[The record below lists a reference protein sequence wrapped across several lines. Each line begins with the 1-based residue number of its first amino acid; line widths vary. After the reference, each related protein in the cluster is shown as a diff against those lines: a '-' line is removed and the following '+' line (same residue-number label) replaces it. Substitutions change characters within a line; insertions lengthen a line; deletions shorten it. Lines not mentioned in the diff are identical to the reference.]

1 MSGLE
6 LIVCDKRTLPLVQHL
21 RYRVYCAEKQF
32 AMSGADDEARLLLDE
47 ADALGVTFALFDG
60 ADLVSSAQVI
70 PLDPL
75 NASAKFDVF
84 DLRNSLP
91 RPDHG
96 AVIVSK
102 LVTAPDGRVLC
113 FSRAPIPS
121 RARDTM
127 APSYQQTGIMAFT
140 WRFLKTFSALAPT
153 PLEIIESVD
162 MMRVLEHGLP
172 IYAEMSESETL
183 GVDTPADLAR
193 GEKILAADPLTAN
206 YLSGTDG

>member
-75 NASAKFDVF
+75 NAPRKFDVF
-84 DLRNSLP
+84 DLRTSLP

-102 LVTAPDGRVLC
+102 LVTAPDRRGSKTLGPVMRAVLDFVAQEKRRYIAILAEPAMRDFYASMGFDVLKEDIEAAPFGKVALMVFDMRDERHTSGKSLAGWMFKSV
-113 FSRAPIPS
+113 FSR
-121 RARDTM
+121 
-127 APSYQQTGIMAFT
+127 
-140 WRFLKTFSALAPT
+140 
-153 PLEIIESVD
+153 
-162 MMRVLEHGLP
+162 
-172 IYAEMSESETL
+172 
-183 GVDTPADLAR
+183 
-193 GEKILAADPLTAN
+193 
-206 YLSGTDG
+206 

>member
-47 ADALGVTFALFDG
+47 ADALGVTFALFDD

-75 NASAKFDVF
+75 NAPAKFDVF

-102 LVTAPDGRVLC
+102 LVTAPDRRGSKTLGPVMRAVLDFVAQEKRRYIAILAEPSMRDFYASMGFDVLKEDIEAAPFGKVALMVFDMRDERHTSGKSLAGWMFKSV
-113 FSRAPIPS
+113 FSR
-121 RARDTM
+121 
-127 APSYQQTGIMAFT
+127 
-140 WRFLKTFSALAPT
+140 
-153 PLEIIESVD
+153 
-162 MMRVLEHGLP
+162 
-172 IYAEMSESETL
+172 
-183 GVDTPADLAR
+183 
-193 GEKILAADPLTAN
+193 
-206 YLSGTDG
+206 